1 MNTVN
6 WSITRKTREA
16 LQTAV
21 RQAAI
26 RNASKKAADY
36 AAVYSNA
43 TVHPTEINDGFTP
56 NHAIAE
62 PVAFGGNVRAMA
74 RSAPGGAPAEPD
86 ISFEPS
92 EVAVSAN
99 VQARFI
105 VEMHS

>member
-1 MNTVN
+1 M
-6 WSITRKTREA
+6 
-16 LQTAV
+16 

-36 AAVYSNA
+36 AAVYSDA
-43 TVHPTEINDGFTP
+43 TFRPIEINDGFTP
-56 NHAIAE
+56 NHAAAE
-62 PVAFGGNVRAMA
+62 PMAFGSNVRTMA
-74 RSAPGGAPAEPD
+74 RAAPGGAPAEPD

-105 VEMHS
+105 VEMRS